1 MERVRVLTRGG
12 LAVSPNSTAVLPVAV
27 PRFRV
32 PDWGWLG
39 ARARPKNRAGRSH
52 THCLE
57 REHVVCSLVLLACGV
72 LFGLF
77 VGGFVGFM
85 ENAMP
90 HGGAPCGFAQE
101 ATSAPT
107 GQWAAMVRQYRA
119 ASGRQLQSVAE
130 SEGAPLQQPPAAGAS
145 GAAEDMVSTATVFS
159 TPAREGSH
167 RQGGS
172 IIRWHKGGHDDAR

>member
-1 MERVRVLTRGG
+1 MERIRVLTRGG

-32 PDWGWLG
+32 PGWGWLG
-39 ARARPKNRAGRSH
+39 ARARPKNGAGRSH

-57 REHVVCSLVLLACGV
+57 REQVVCSLVLLACGV

-85 ENAMP
+85 ENATP

-107 GQWAAMVRQYRA
+107 GQWAAMVRQYRVT
-119 ASGRQLQSVAE
+119 SGRNLQSVADG
-130 SEGAPLQQPPAAGAS
+130 EGWSYVQQPAPGIPRAAGQTVAAGPVSSRRHNAGSVQS
-145 GAAEDMVSTATVFS
+145 GN
-159 TPAREGSH
+159 
-167 RQGGS
+167 
-172 IIRWHKGGHDDAR
+172 KHDQ